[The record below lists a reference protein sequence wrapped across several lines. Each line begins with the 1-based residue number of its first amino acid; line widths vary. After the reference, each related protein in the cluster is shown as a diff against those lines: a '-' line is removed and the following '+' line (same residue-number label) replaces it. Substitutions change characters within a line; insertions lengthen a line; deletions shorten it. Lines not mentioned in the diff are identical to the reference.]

1 MPPLKPDRIA
11 VTCPRC
17 GHCQLEP
24 RTAYS
29 SICKECHQH
38 FRLDQV
44 LRLGAQ
50 PPKPRLEQRQVRCF
64 QCGTEL
70 PVPVAATSTICKRCR
85 SHVDLADY
93 RVTQTVSKKFRT
105 HGRLV
110 VEEKGYIFDSNA
122 LVGEAVVKGR
132 FNGRLFAEGTLEIH
146 SSANL
151 KGTISAGRLVIPA
164 GHHFRWPDPLPVE
177 AADISGELVATLEAS
192 GTVRLRATARFF
204 GAVQARNL
212 VVESGAVLVGEAR
225 IGDRLLQERS
235 LEKGWKAM
243 S

>member
-29 SICKECHQH
+29 SVCKQCHQH
-38 FRLDQV
+38 FRLEQV
-44 LRLGAQ
+44 QCLPA
-50 PPKPRLEQRQVRCF
+50 PPARTQLEPKQVRCF
-64 QCGTEL
+64 HCAAEL
-70 PVPVAATSTICKRCR
+70 TVPVVATSTICKRCR

-110 VEEKGYIFDSNA
+110 IEEKGFLFDSEA

-132 FNGRLFAEGTLEIH
+132 FIGKLVAEGTLEIN
-146 SSANL
+146 SSANI
-151 KGTISAGRLVIPA
+151 KGSFTAGRLVIPA
-164 GHHFRWPDPLPVE
+164 GHHFRWPEPLPVE
-177 AADISGELVATLEAS
+177 AADISGELVAALQAS
-192 GTVRLRATARFF
+192 GTVRLRDTSRFF

-212 VVESGAVLVGEAR
+212 VVESGAVFVGTAR
-225 IGDRLLQERS
+225 IGDRLLQETN
-235 LEKGWKAM
+235 GHAAP
-243 S
+243 